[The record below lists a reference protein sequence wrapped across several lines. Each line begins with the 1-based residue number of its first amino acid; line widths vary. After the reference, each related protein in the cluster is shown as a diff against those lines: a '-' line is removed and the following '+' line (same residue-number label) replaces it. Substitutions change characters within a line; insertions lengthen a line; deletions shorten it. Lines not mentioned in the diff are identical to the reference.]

1 MRLLGDIW
9 TVLIV
14 PLVCMLLGALVFAV
28 VMAQSWGIPT
38 LFQH

>member
-1 MRLLGDIW
+1 MRLLGDLW

-28 VMAQSWGIPT
+28 ILAQSWGLPT
-38 LFQH
+38 LLH